1 MKANRDVNVDG
12 TFCYVSSENVKL
24 TGTDSVSIRDGYSLN
39 SGSTADESDSDENIA
54 DGTESIGG
62 STEVSDTDVNDDTTY
77 VKDDG
82 AFETDVYTYIIYK

>member
-1 MKANRDVNVDG
+1 MDG
-12 TFCYVSSENVKL
+12 TICYVSSENVKL

-39 SGSTADESDSDENIA
+39 SDNDSEENVS
-54 DGTESIGG
+54 GETENVGG

>member
-1 MKANRDVNVDG
+1 MLFR
-12 TFCYVSSENVKL
+12 S
-24 TGTDSVSIRDGYSLN
+24 
-39 SGSTADESDSDENIA
+39 